1 MWLDPVVS
9 HYSGDLE
16 LRWKN
21 FSLEQI
27 NATNG
32 DSGKVWDE
40 EDLTKTRS
48 LLSSVAGE
56 AARRQGK
63 DAFDAFFLRLLTE
76 RHGGN
81 RIPLNDIGLLVD
93 LADDVGLD
101 VKQFENDLRDPSLLT
116 IVKDDHREATESHG
130 IFGTPTFVFSNGQSA
145 YLKTFI
151 PPEDQ
156 GLETFEHFLGLFMER
171 SYIGEVK
178 RPQPPWPKGAL

>member
-1 MWLDPVVS
+1 MWLAPVVS
-9 HYSGDLE
+9 HYSGDLK
-16 LRWKN
+16 LRWRN

-93 LADDVGLD
+93 L
-101 VKQFENDLRDPSLLT
+101 RDPRLLT

-156 GLETFEHFLGLFMER
+156 GLETFHHFLGLFMER